1 MGKKLL
7 SDLPPIPTKII
18 FNCVNKTLELS
29 QQLIQRASVTP
40 NDEGCLDLI
49 SNRLQQIGFIVEN
62 LPFGEVSNAWIH
74 KGTEAPLFVF
84 AGHTDVV
91 PTGPEEQWAYPPFSA
106 TVDNECLHGRGS
118 ADMKTAIAAMIVAC
132 EEFVQA
138 NPSHRGSIAFLLTS
152 DEEGPAID
160 GTVKVVEHLQANDVH
175 IDWCLVGEPSS
186 TNTVG
191 DVIKNGRRGSI
202 GAHLIVNGKQGHVAY
217 PHLAINPIHLLAD
230 VLTELTT
237 IEWDQG
243 NDHFPATSFQI
254 SNIHAGTS
262 ADNVIPATAEAWF
275 NIRFST
281 EITEEEIKTRIG
293 NILKARNIDFDIHWR
308 LSGNPF
314 LTPQGQLVDACEQA
328 IKTITQRD
336 TQLSTGGGTSD
347 GRFIAP
353 MGAEVVELGV
363 VNKTIH
369 QIDEHTNINEL
380 TQLKDIY
387 REILRLLLG

>member
-1 MGKKLL
+1 M
-7 SDLPPIPTKII
+7 
-18 FNCVNKTLELS
+18 NKTLELS

-40 NDEGCLDLI
+40 NDEGCLQLI
-49 SNRLQQIGFIVEN
+49 GNRLQQTGFTAEY
-62 LPFGEVSNAWIH
+62 LSFEEVSNAWIR
-74 KGTEAPLFVF
+74 KGTQAPLLVF

-91 PTGPEEQWAYPPFSA
+91 PTGPEEQWKHSPFSA
-106 TVDNECLHGRGS
+106 TVENGALHGRGS

-132 EEFVQA
+132 EEFIQEH
-138 NPSHRGSIAFLLTS
+138 PSHKGSIAFLLTS
-152 DEEGPAID
+152 DEEGPAIN
-160 GTVKVVEHLQANDVH
+160 GTVKVVEHLQTEGTN

-186 TNTVG
+186 TETVG

-217 PHLAINPIHLLAD
+217 PHLAINPIHALTR
-230 VLTELTT
+230 VLNELTA

-243 NDHFPATSFQI
+243 NDHFPATTFQI
-254 SNIHAGTS
+254 SNIQAGTG

-275 NIRFST
+275 NLRFST
-281 EITEEEIKTRIG
+281 EITSDEIKTRIG
-293 NILKARNIDFDIHWR
+293 EILKAKNIDFDIHWR

-314 LTPQGQLVDACEQA
+314 LTPQGLLVDACKHA
-328 IKTITQRD
+328 IKAVTRTDTI
-336 TQLSTGGGTSD
+336 LSTAGGTSD

-353 MGAEVVELGV
+353 TGAEVVELGV

-387 REILRLLLG
+387 KEVLKLLLR